1 MGRKRHRSKNKS
13 IQKMTHNGL
22 VQKIAADS
30 DKSAG
35 PLQAADPSHS
45 GNPFNN
51 VRTPSRNDSAE
62 KSLFY

>member
-1 MGRKRHRSKNKS
+1 MSRKRHRSKNKY
-13 IQKMTHNGL
+13 IQKMTHDGL
-22 VQKIAADS
+22 VQKITADS

-35 PLQAADPSHS
+35 PFQAADPSHS

>member
-1 MGRKRHRSKNKS
+1 
-13 IQKMTHNGL
+13 MTHNGL

-35 PLQAADPSHS
+35 PFQAADPSHS